1 MTEKISSNPDF
12 VPEKPGTVCIATD
25 RTGHYTPPE
34 ENALRFIQEGDVR
47 EKIHRFI
54 EDNVMAT
61 ACHTYIPDVTMLVFR
76 LNSLKDLPLPKDGES
91 TEHYIRNSLLRY
103 IASENILPEKKI
115 SLADA
120 VYSAMTRKE
129 ADCSML
135 NGCFMH
141 ETAYTEFIREQRM
154 RKEIYRMQPEYVLPL
169 TIVENAGGYLLFSGN
184 DVGREGLRA
193 CIQHI
198 ADHYFDP
205 HCDFGYLKIYECDE
219 IKGNM
224 QEIIDTSYSD
234 HRYLPVMGH
243 DFSHNRYVSP
253 ERLPDDVRERL
264 RKVCEHTL
272 KPDADGFRSFIS
284 HFNGN
289 EATRTVVSKEN
300 HDIYRL
306 LNIARCG
313 YMNIHEKPFTYFETL
328 LPLARKLERITQV
341 KSAEQFNADDFR
353 IHSLAIGRQA
363 EAILHREF
371 DVRGHRSV
379 INELCDGNLEF
390 RIGSVKLNSV
400 QRAALADG
408 YSVYLQENDRNG
420 KKSLVYCMADTM
432 SNTLKTSSAPFRNVP
447 TYRMT
452 EDGLMV
458 RMDTAGKDKTRK
470 GRKEN
475 TDKKR
480 LKI

>member
-1 MTEKISSNPDF
+1 MKEKISSIPDF
-12 VPEKPGTVCIATD
+12 NPEKPGTICIATD
-25 RTGHYTPPE
+25 RMGHYTPPV
-34 ENALRFIQEGDVR
+34 ENALRFIQESDVK

-54 EDNVMAT
+54 EDNVMA
-61 ACHTYIPDVTMLVFR
+61 AGFHTYIPDVTMLVFK
-76 LNSLKDLPLPKDGES
+76 LNSMKGIPLPKDGES
-91 TEHYIRNSLLRY
+91 TEHYIRNGLLRY
-103 IASENILPEKKI
+103 IASENMLPEKEI

-135 NGCFMH
+135 KGHFMH
-141 ETAYTEFIREQRM
+141 ETAYMEFIREQRM
-154 RKEIYRMQPEYVLPL
+154 RKDIYRSQPEYVLPL
-169 TIVENAGGYLLFSGN
+169 TVVENANGYLLFSGN
-184 DVGREGLRA
+184 DVGREGFRT

-205 HCDFGYLKIYECDE
+205 YCDFGYLKIYECDE

-224 QEIIDTSYSD
+224 QEIVDTAYSG
-234 HRYLPVMGH
+234 HRYLPIMEY
-243 DFSHNRYVSP
+243 DFSHNKYVSP
-253 ERLPDDVRERL
+253 DRLPDDVRGRL

-272 KPDADGFRSFIS
+272 KPDADGFQSFIS

-289 EATRTVVSKEN
+289 EGTRTVVSKEN
-300 HDIYRL
+300 YDIYRL
-306 LNIARCG
+306 LNIARYG

-341 KSAEQFNADDFR
+341 KSTKQFNADDFR
-353 IHSLAIGRQA
+353 IYSLTIGRQA
-363 EAILHREF
+363 EAILYREF

-379 INELCDGNLEF
+379 TNELCDGNLEF
-390 RIGSVKLNSV
+390 RIGNVKLNSA

-408 YSVYLQENDRNG
+408 HSVYLQENDRNG
-420 KKSLVYCMADTM
+420 EKSLAYCMADTI
-432 SNTLKTSSAPFRNVP
+432 SNTLKTSPVPFRNVP

-458 RMDTAGKDKTRK
+458 RMDTAGKGKARKDKR
-470 GRKEN
+470 EQA
-475 TDKKR
+475 DKKR